1 MSHVELSGHNNI
13 IKLMCVCSMRPEIN
27 DTLILGSRACQKNR
41 LWQKFNMNI
50 EVAIYIF
57 INIVDI
63 FTIIC
68 VNKTSPLDRKRMWSR
83 GLVK

>member
-1 MSHVELSGHNNI
+1 MSIE
-13 IKLMCVCSMRPEIN
+13 
-27 DTLILGSRACQKNR
+27 